1 MAENELEVRL
11 GKRILKLQAQINSLD
26 ARLQRVHREVTHP
39 SVLSRLKAGLGDLLG
54 TTNQVNVANGEDSI
68 FKKDNVTLSLPQDI
82 HTEATPMFAGL
93 IPKTDKDDLGTTI
106 KRWDLYGWNANIYN
120 VLDWSANPAKPKIFS
135 AAAEPNIPDDTFA
148 FWSDTVSGIKYLLL
162 DIGGTQYKI
171 ATLLSGING
180 FGMVVTSGVWTVPIA
195 SSIYYFGSKAGLAPQ
210 TVAVMAPLYMPKAGV
225 IEVAYIHWM
234 DNIYGGG
241 VAGSNENIS
250 VYIRLNDTTDTL
262 VATIGNVSS
271 SKTFS
276 NTALNITTAQ
286 GDYIELKIV
295 TPAWATTPVDVVL
308 GGVLYLRNL

>member
-1 MAENELEVRL
+1 
-11 GKRILKLQAQINSLD
+11 
-26 ARLQRVHREVTHP
+26 
-39 SVLSRLKAGLGDLLG
+39 
-54 TTNQVNVANGEDSI
+54 
-68 FKKDNVTLSLPQDI
+68 
-82 HTEATPMFAGL
+82 
-93 IPKTDKDDLGTTI
+93 
-106 KRWDLYGWNANIYN
+106 
-120 VLDWSANPAKPKIFS
+120 
-135 AAAEPNIPDDTFA
+135 
-148 FWSDTVSGIKYLLL
+148 
-162 DIGGTQYKI
+162 
-171 ATLLSGING
+171 
-180 FGMVVTSGVWTVPIA
+180 
-195 SSIYYFGSKAGLAPQ
+195 
-210 TVAVMAPLYMPKAGV
+210 MPKAGV